1 MLEDSD
7 CVKYMQVGLS
17 VCGPRWRLGGE
28 EGALEIENSDYI
40 QE

>member
-17 VCGPRWRLGGE
+17 VCGPRWCLGG